1 MRDMRK
7 HRLTIV
13 VLCYGTSEVD
23 IISAP
28 KELVDKY
35 GDVDG
40 FLQDYCQYDPNN
52 ISWLYNTNA
61 LNEDLPN
68 GGISVNYLTED
79 SFEN

>member
-1 MRDMRK
+1 MRK

-35 GDVDG
+35 GNMDG
-40 FLQDYCQYDPNN
+40 FLRDYCQYDLNDIN
-52 ISWLYNTNA
+52 WMYNTNA
-61 LNEDLPN
+61 LNEELPN
-68 GGISVNYLTED
+68 GGISMNYLTED

>member
-1 MRDMRK
+1 MRK

-23 IISAP
+23 IISVP

-35 GDVDG
+35 EDVDG
-40 FLQDYCQYDPNN
+40 FLRDYCQYDLDD
-52 ISWLYNTNA
+52 ISWMYNTNA
-61 LNEDLPN
+61 LNEGLPN